1 MVFFATCATNQQ
13 DILEHEIKSLGVE
26 EAIVNAGG
34 VEFEGTLEQ
43 AYKFCLYTRVSSKLM
58 MDLYEDDDVKDA
70 DELYESAVQIPWEE
84 WLNPETTFSISQ
96 TVIQCSWLKNGHF
109 AAVRLKDAI
118 VDRIRSKFDGERPNV
133 DKENADV
140 SFHIHV
146 RGNMVT
152 YLVDFSGSS
161 LHKRGYRKA
170 FIDVAMRETLAA
182 TVLKRSEYR
191 RILESEED
199 LQELP
204 ALLDPFCGAGTILI
218 EAALWASKVAP
229 GLIDVDRFAFFK
241 LPIHDETVWDG
252 VLQQAIKEEEEG
264 STKEFKFYGWDI
276 NPDSIAVAKKN
287 AKAAG
292 VDDKIEFAVKDFTK
306 ITKEDVP
313 SSVGYI
319 VTDPPYGVRLDNTN
333 IDKLYESVGKQLN
346 ALFSGW
352 NVSILCGEQ
361 ELLSFINMKPKRTN
375 HVTNGNIDCQIAH
388 YYVFSDEEREE
399 MTRKAIEKKAERLA
413 APLSPGAQMAY
424 NRLIKNISEIKPKM
438 EAEGV
443 TNYRIYDADM
453 PEYSAAI
460 DIYNDQFINL
470 QEYAAPSS
478 IPEEDAQRRLEELI
492 FATERATGIDID
504 NIFVKSRTPQKGT
517 NQYNKIAN
525 KNRFYIIKE
534 NGTKYLANF
543 QDYLDTGIFL
553 DHRPVRKMIGEMS
566 EGKRFLNLFCYTGT
580 ATVQAAKGGAL
591 STVSVD
597 ASTTY
602 LDWAQSNMELNGF
615 KGMNHFFYKD
625 DCMNFLYNTYDRYDL
640 IFCDP
645 PTFSNSKS
653 RDSFNVDRD
662 HKRLIHLCMRHLDED
677 GVLIFSNNYRKFQ
690 MDDFIYQDYD
700 VKEITPETIGDDFS
714 RDPKIHKCFI
724 IKAKKEEVA
733 PKAPRKTV
741 KRKSEVADA
750 SLTETE
756 EIVEESVKE
765 TKPKFVV
772 KEVKRRKSSII
783 DDDLT
788 LHF

>member
-26 EAIVNAGG
+26 EAIVTAGG
-34 VEFEGTLEQ
+34 VEFEATLEQ

-58 MDLYEDDDVKDA
+58 LNLYEDDDIRDA

-84 WLNPETTFSISQ
+84 WITPETTFSISQ
-96 TVIQCSWLKNGHF
+96 TVIGCRWLKNGHF

-118 VDRIRSKFDGERPNV
+118 VDRIREKFDGERPNV
-133 DKENADV
+133 DKDNADV

-146 RGNMVT
+146 KGNMVS
-152 YLVDFSGSS
+152 YLVDFSGKS

-170 FIDVAMRETLAA
+170 FIDAAMRETLAA

-191 RILESEED
+191 RILESEE
-199 LQELP
+199 EIEEFP
-204 ALLDPFCGAGTILI
+204 TLLDPFCGAGTILI

-229 GLIDVDRFAFFK
+229 GLIDVDRFAFYK
-241 LPIHDETVWDG
+241 LPLHDEEVWNTV
-252 VLQQAIKEEEEG
+252 LNKAIEEEEQG
-264 STKEFKFYGWDI
+264 ASKNFKFYGWDI
-276 NPDSIAVAKKN
+276 NPESIKVAQIN

-292 VDDKIEFAVKDFTK
+292 VADKIEFSVKDFTQ

-313 SSVGYI
+313 SANGYI
-319 VTDPPYGVRLDNTN
+319 VTDPPYGVRLENFG
-333 IDKLYESVGKQLN
+333 IDQLYESIGKQLN
-346 ALFSGW
+346 SLFGGW
-352 NVSILCGEQ
+352 NVSVICGEQ
-361 ELLSFINMKPKRTN
+361 ELLSFINMKPNRTN
-375 HVTNGNIDCQIAH
+375 RVNNGGIDCQIAH

-399 MTRKAIEKKAERLA
+399 MARKAIEKKAERLA

-424 NRLIKNISEIKPKM
+424 NRLIKNLSELKPKM
-438 EAEGV
+438 EADGV

-460 DIYNDQFINL
+460 DIYNGQFINL

-492 FATERATGIDID
+492 YATERATGIDID
-504 NIFVKSRTPQKGT
+504 NIFVKSRTPQKGA

-534 NGTKYLANF
+534 NGSKYLANF

-553 DHRPVRKMIGEMS
+553 DHRPIRKKIGEMS
-566 EGKRFLNLFCYTGT
+566 QDKRFLNLFCYTGT
-580 ATVQAAKGGAL
+580 ATVQAAQGGAL

-615 KGMNHFFYKD
+615 KGMNHFYYKD
-625 DCMNFLYNTYDRYDL
+625 DCMNFLYNTYDKYDL

-645 PTFSNSKS
+645 PTFSNGKS
-653 RDSFNVDRD
+653 RNSFDVDKD
-662 HKRLIHLCMRHLDED
+662 HKRLIHLCMRHLDEG
-677 GVLIFSNNYRKFQ
+677 GVLIFSNNFRKFQ
-690 MDDFIYQDYD
+690 LDDYIYQDYD
-700 VKEITPETIGDDFS
+700 VKNITPDTIAEDFK
-714 RDPKIHKCFI
+714 RDQKIHQCYIITERKVVKLNANKPKI
-724 IKAKKEEVA
+724 
-733 PKAPRKTV
+733 TV
-741 KRKSEVADA
+741 KRKAELND
-750 SLTETE
+750 E
-756 EIVEESVKE
+756 
-765 TKPKFVV
+765 
-772 KEVKRRKSSII
+772 
-783 DDDLT
+783 LT
-788 LHF
+788 LKF